1 MTENQQDPKTV
12 TEEAGGYGT
21 PTAEQ
26 EMPGGRREENSP
38 SPARRRPS
46 TPLG

>member
-26 EMPGGRREENSP
+26 EMGGDGKKFAQ
-38 SPARRRPS
+38 PARRRPS
-46 TPLG
+46 TPPG